1 MIGPDKNGYDV
12 RIAFQHGICASA
24 DDDAGFLIC
33 QLSDDL
39 GLHIKQHVVHGKPE
53 AGHFIGV
60 IRGYGIE
67 PGICPLFIHGL
78 EMLHADTA
86 FFGSQLDQPAVIAFD
101 TQLLCRELAD
111 FMAAAAKLPA
121 DCNNCVCHIKAPF
134 LLIANAP
141 SLPATVGLTEL
152 LPLPFLTLIVPQ
164 KGGFEKGIRTI

>member
-1 MIGPDKNGYDV
+1 
-12 RIAFQHGICASA
+12 
-24 DDDAGFLIC
+24 
-33 QLSDDL
+33 
-39 GLHIKQHVVHGKPE
+39 
-53 AGHFIGV
+53 
-60 IRGYGIE
+60 
-67 PGICPLFIHGL
+67 
-78 EMLHADTA
+78 MLHADTA

-101 TQLLCRELAD
+101 AQLLCRELAD

-164 KGGFEKGIRTI
+164 KGGFVKGIRTI